1 MKNIFIIIVLF
12 LAVNLNAQ
20 EVKWIP
26 SSETDDG
33 CSMVTDCKT
42 NTLCF
47 SLELDPTETG
57 TLTSYTTG
65 FLTSCL
71 NGSINVLH
79 NQSCV
84 INDNSMMTE
93 ACAQF
98 DRVLLNCSGN
108 TGNLAVTQGQKVILH
123 QICFEM
129 DIEEEVVM
137 EEDPVMGI
145 TISYD
150 LSANEFATSVPKFDS
165 VIAST
170 RRAQTPCDEKE
181 STSLD
186 THSSQLQVYPNPTAG
201 GLKVFFNDGGKNAA
215 LSILST
221 DNRRVLSENIRCNR
235 ELDFDLE
242 YLKPGTYIVNVK
254 GQNKTESKKFII
266 LK

>member
-1 MKNIFIIIVLF
+1 MKNILIIIALF
-12 LAVNLNAQ
+12 LAANLNAQ

-42 NTLCF
+42 RTLCF
-47 SLELDPTETG
+47 SLELDPAETG
-57 TLTSYTTG
+57 ILTSYTTG
-65 FLTSCL
+65 FFTSCL
-71 NGSINVLH
+71 DGNINVLH

-84 INDNSMMTE
+84 IKDNSQVTE

-98 DRVLLNCSGN
+98 DKVLLNCSGN
-108 TGNLAVTQGQKVILH
+108 TGNLAVTKGEKVILH

-129 DIEEEVVM
+129 DIEEDVIM

-150 LSANEFATSVPKFDS
+150 LSVNKFSTSLPKYDS
-165 VIAST
+165 FIAST
-170 RRAQTPCDEKE
+170 RKSKTPCDQEE
-181 STSLD
+181 PISLQ
-186 THSSQLQVYPNPTAG
+186 TQNSQLHLYPNPTAG
-201 GLKVFFNDGGKNAA
+201 GLKVFFNDGGKNAK
-215 LSILST
+215 LNILSAE
-221 DNRRVLSENIRCNR
+221 NKRVLSENINCNE
-235 ELDFDLE
+235 ELDFNLE
-242 YLKPGTYIVNVK
+242 HLNPGTYIVKVK